1 MKRDVTET
9 YWKLIDKFKKQP
21 TGNAK
26 FFVYPTYTGHS
37 SKQVVCVSY
46 AHVVCLTY
54 LIWLSEQH
62 LESAEDFLKA
72 CSRWRKEVG
81 KFAKERTLLERLS
94 RKYRRTILPKLR
106 ELRGK
111 SFAGIHG
118 MRTQMSKGLG
128 IFHPDYPPER
138 RKETGRIGGL
148 KSAGIPQIRKA
159 KKWLITDQ
167 DGNTFIIVD
176 LAAFCRKHNIK
187 YPNSSIKPNKFY
199 LSGPYSIRPY
209 VEPEPGTVNRT
220 HEGG

>member
-26 FFVYPTYTGHS
+26 HFVYPGYTGHS
-37 SKQVVCVSY
+37 SNQVVRVSY
-46 AHVVCLTY
+46 AHKVCLTY
-54 LIWLSEQH
+54 LIWLGEQH

-72 CSRWRKEVG
+72 CGRWRKEVE

-94 RKYRRTILPKLR
+94 RKYRRTLLPKLR
-106 ELRGK
+106 QLRGT
-111 SFAGIHG
+111 SFGGVQG
-118 MRTQMSKGLG
+118 MRTQMSQGLG
-128 IFHPDYPPER
+128 IFHPEYPPER

-167 DGNTFIIVD
+167 DGNTFMIVD
-176 LAAFCRKHNIK
+176 LAAFCRKNNLR
-187 YPNSSIKPNKFY
+187 YPHQGIKPNKTY
-199 LSGPYSIRPY
+199 VSGRYSIRPY

-220 HEGG
+220 QKGG